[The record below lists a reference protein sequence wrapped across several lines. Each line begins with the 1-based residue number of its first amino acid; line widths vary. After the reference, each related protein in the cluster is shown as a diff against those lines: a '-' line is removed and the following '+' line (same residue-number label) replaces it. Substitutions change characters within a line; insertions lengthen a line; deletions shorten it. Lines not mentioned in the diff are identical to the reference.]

1 MQAEVMAT
9 RSHLHYIVISTTLTD
24 LIQRH
29 QMRSNGDAVF
39 CSLTPSQPWQPTPVT
54 ICGVMK
60 VN

>member
-1 MQAEVMAT
+1 MAT